1 MTSHDVVASVRKILG
16 QRAVGHTGTLDP
28 LATGLMIMVLGEAT
42 KLSDYLIASDKSYQV
57 KIRLGVTTDTL
68 DRTGKVLREVDGRV
82 DRERLLSAIEELEGE
97 FDWEVPLFSA
107 VKVDGKKLYEH
118 GRKGEDVER
127 PVKTMKFWDA
137 RVLEVGEDRVE
148 LTLSCSK
155 GSFIR
160 TWASKLG
167 EALGVGATIEELRRL
182 SVGSTAIDQAVTLQN
197 LEASKSETPAFIPMG
212 RALPDLK
219 SVVAGPRDVKL
230 VTNGQI
236 PRDLVTRLIFEQKQA
251 IETREPVFIKVLT
264 PEGGL
269 LAILAAEAGQGLKI
283 RRVFRSFP

>member
-82 DRERLLSAIEELEGE
+82 DRERLLSAIEVLEGE

-127 PVKTMKFWDA
+127 PVKTMKFWDV

>member
-127 PVKTMKFWDA
+127 PVKTMKFWDV